1 MSLSIKLISLY
12 LSLFFSI
19 DTEYNYI
26 LICTPRNC
34 SPCIVTADDYFYKH
48 HTQYLLVNLFESK
61 ADKLYTKQT
70 MIDFLK
76 DSKAK
81 KVKSMK
87 NYFSFG
93 SYYFTVKNNGPFVI
107 KYSSKD
113 TLIFNS
119 VNIDD
124 INN

>member
-12 LSLFFSI
+12 LSLFFSM

-48 HTQYLLVNLFESK
+48 HTQYLLVNLYESK

-107 KYSSKD
+107 KYSSLD

-119 VNIDD
+119 VNIDNLN
-124 INN
+124 I